1 MSAPK
6 RNRQFAVQALL
17 IAAAAVTAYAIRGFD
32 AALAAAYGGGI
43 VFVNTLLQ
51 VWHLRRA
58 EKIAQDDIGRNM
70 RIAMRCE
77 MERLGATFALFA
89 LGFGLLSLEAFPLI
103 AAFIFVLMATLPIG
117 FKESYLRNSNGK

>member
-1 MSAPK
+1 MSASK
-6 RNRQFAVQALL
+6 LNHRFAVQALL
-17 IAAAAVTAYAIRGFD
+17 IAAAALTAYLIGGLH

-117 FKESYLRNSNGK
+117 FKESNLRNSNGK